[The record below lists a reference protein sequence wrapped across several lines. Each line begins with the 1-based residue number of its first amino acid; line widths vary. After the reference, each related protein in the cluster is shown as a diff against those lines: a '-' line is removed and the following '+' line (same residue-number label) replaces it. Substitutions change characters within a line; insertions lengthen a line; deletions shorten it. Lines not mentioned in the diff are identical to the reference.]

1 MIKIS
6 YTKVPSKSVKL
17 KGQWYP
23 RMYIKS
29 PNLDKAIK
37 PTYKDI
43 LFFNRANTIDKQS
56 QNKKSQKL
64 LDAVIKEL
72 HEQYKVSEYQ
82 EVIKESYSLKHHLQ
96 EMIYLKSDKSKST
109 ISGYKNLYGAL
120 KRFCQS
126 NGYSFTMNMNQ
137 INLEFIDKYRVWL
150 VNANGY
156 EGDTAYK
163 YFSLF
168 GSALKIAKGH
178 GRMFNNP
185 FDYEIE
191 YPKKSDNKIVYL
203 TGEEVQKMKYT
214 RFKYERIK
222 RAFLFM
228 CYTGLRQGDCCNLTW
243 ADLPIINGV
252 TKLNVMNQKL
262 KTYIFFSLP
271 NEVLKILPN
280 RKGDSDKVFL
290 NLRFG
295 KVENERL
302 RMWAIMS
309 GIKKHITPHTA
320 RHTFAFIMLS
330 ENNIP
335 LYTVSKLLGHTDSRT
350 TQNSYGHLSNQN
362 LDGAM
367 LKAFG

>member
-1 MIKIS
+1 MVKIT

-29 PNLDKAIK
+29 PNLDKAFK

-72 HEQYKVSEYQ
+72 HEQYKVLEYQ
-82 EVIKESYSLKHHLQ
+82 EVIKESYSLKDHLQ
-96 EMIYLKSDKSKST
+96 EMIYLKCDKSKST
-109 ISGYKNLYGAL
+109 ISGYKNLYGVL
-120 KRFCQS
+120 NRFCKS
-126 NGYSFTMNMNQ
+126 NGYSFTMNINQ
-137 INLEFIDKYRVWL
+137 INLEFIDNYRVWL

-168 GSALKIAKGH
+168 GSALKIAKGN
-178 GRMFNNP
+178 GRIFNNP

-228 CYTGLRQGDCCNLTW
+228 CYTGLRQGDCCNLIW
-243 ADLPIINGV
+243 ADLPIINGD
-252 TKLNVMNQKL
+252 TKLNVMNQKA
-262 KTYIFFSLP
+262 KTDIFFSLP

-280 RKGDSDKVFL
+280 RNGDSDKVFL

-309 GIKKHITPHTA
+309 GIQKHITPHTA

>member
-6 YTKVPSKSVKL
+6 YTKVPSKSAKRR
-17 KGQWYP
+17 GQWYP

-29 PNLDKAIK
+29 PNFDKAIK

-43 LFFNRANTIDKQS
+43 LFFYSANTNRKQS
-56 QNKKSQKL
+56 KNEQSQKL

-72 HEQYKVSEYQ
+72 REQYKVSEY
-82 EVIKESYSLKHHLQ
+82 EEGKKTTYSLKDHLQ
-96 EMIYLKSDKSKST
+96 EMIYLKNDKSKST

-120 KRFCQS
+120 NRFCEA
-126 NGYSFTMNMNQ
+126 NGYSFTMNLNQ
-137 INLEFIDKYRVWL
+137 INLEFVEKYRVWL
-150 VNANGY
+150 VNVNGY

-168 GSALKIAKGH
+168 GSALKKAKGY
-178 GRMFNNP
+178 GRIFNNP
-185 FDYEIE
+185 YDGEIK
-191 YPKKSDNKIVYL
+191 YPKKSDNKIIYL
-203 TGEEVQKMKYT
+203 TGDEVRKMKYT
-214 RFKYERIK
+214 KFKYEGIK

-228 CYTGLRQGDCCNLTW
+228 CYTGLRQCDCCNLTW

-252 TKLNVMNQKL
+252 TKLNVRGQKA
-262 KTYIFFSLP
+262 KTDIFFSLP
-271 NEVLKILPN
+271 KEVLKILPN
-280 RKGDSDKVFL
+280 RMADSDKVFS
-290 NLRFG
+290 NLRFD
-295 KVENERL
+295 KNENERL

-309 GIKKHITPHTA
+309 GIHKHITPYTA

-350 TQNSYGHLSNQN
+350 TQNRYGHLSNQN
-362 LDGAM
+362 LDEAM

>member
-6 YTKVPSKSVKL
+6 YTKVPSKSVKR

-29 PNLDKAIK
+29 PNLNKAIK

-43 LFFNRANTIDKQS
+43 LFFDHANTIDKKS
-56 QNKKSQKL
+56 QNSQSQKL

-72 HEQYKVSEYQ
+72 HKQYKVLNYQ
-82 EVIKESYSLKHHLQ
+82 EVIKESFSLKDQLQ
-96 EMIYLKSDKSKST
+96 EIIYLKHDKSKST
-109 ISGYKNLYGAL
+109 IGGYKNLYRAL
-120 KRFCQS
+120 KRFCEE
-126 NGYSFTMNMNQ
+126 NGYNFTMNMNQ
-137 INLEFIDKYRVWL
+137 INLEFIDKYRDWL
-150 VNANGY
+150 VKENGY

-168 GSALKIAKGH
+168 GSALKIAKSNR
-178 GRMFNNP
+178 RMFYNP

-214 RFKYERIK
+214 RFRYERIK

-243 ADLPIINGV
+243 ADLPIINGR
-252 TKLNVMNQKL
+252 TKLIIKKQKVE
-262 KTYIFFSLP
+262 TDIFFSLP
-271 NEVLKILPN
+271 KEVLKILPN
-280 RKGDSDKVFL
+280 RKRDSDKVFS

-295 KVENERL
+295 KDENERL

-309 GIKKHITPHTA
+309 GIQKYITPHTA

-335 LYTVSKLLGHTDSRT
+335 LYTLSKLLGHTDSRT

-362 LDGAM
+362 LDEAM
-367 LKAFG
+367 FKAFG